1 MSMQDLTLAS
11 GLAGELLIAVATN
24 EVAGPVKGSVKT
36 LIERLE
42 FSASEHVLPPGLFS
56 GLAGIDYSI
65 NEGLKALQVPKDK
78 RISYHEEVV
87 AFYLTYLDTES
98 ARLEYDIISGLAG
111 IGLWACTL
119 DDEIS
124 GAKIAG
130 KILDALN
137 ETKRNLSSDMYAWET
152 PVRREIIS
160 GKKQR
165 ENQDDYNLGLAH
177 GVPGILLFISLAYG
191 KGLLNN
197 KKLASD
203 LVGGILHFLCDQA
216 NKQSRNNVGIYGHS
230 TYNMDISRMAW
241 CYGDPGVA
249 VAIAVTNEYLPSE
262 ISKKLIVRLADS
274 MSKREFMESGC
285 IDGGICH
292 GTTGVF
298 LILKWLRMLNES
310 YISSTCVAAW
320 AEYLNLRESHDWYKP
335 SRLIWEMNVG
345 DWVNAPGY
353 LNGVDGILAVQAIN
367 STNKQWN
374 WSIARP
380 LGLFDLTEK
389 ADV

>member
-1 MSMQDLTLAS
+1 M
-11 GLAGELLIAVATN
+11 
-24 EVAGPVKGSVKT
+24 
-36 LIERLE
+36 
-42 FSASEHVLPPGLFS
+42 
-56 GLAGIDYSI
+56 
-65 NEGLKALQVPKDK
+65 
-78 RISYHEEVV
+78 
-87 AFYLTYLDTES
+87 
-98 ARLEYDIISGLAG
+98 
-111 IGLWACTL
+111 
-119 DDEIS
+119 
-124 GAKIAG
+124 
-130 KILDALN
+130 
-137 ETKRNLSSDMYAWET
+137 
-152 PVRREIIS
+152 
-160 GKKQR
+160 
-165 ENQDDYNLGLAH
+165 
-177 GVPGILLFISLAYG
+177 
-191 KGLLNN
+191 
-197 KKLASD
+197 
-203 LVGGILHFLCDQA
+203 
-216 NKQSRNNVGIYGHS
+216 
-230 TYNMDISRMAW
+230 
-241 CYGDPGVA
+241 
-249 VAIAVTNEYLPSE
+249 AIAVTNEYLPSE

-380 LGLFDLTEK
+380 LGLFDLAEK